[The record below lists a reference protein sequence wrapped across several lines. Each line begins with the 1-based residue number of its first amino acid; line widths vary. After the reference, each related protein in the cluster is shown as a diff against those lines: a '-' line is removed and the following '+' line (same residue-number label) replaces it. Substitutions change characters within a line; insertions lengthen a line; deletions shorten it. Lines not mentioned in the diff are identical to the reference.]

1 MTTHELTD
9 AEKIGLAAVPAE
21 DREAEAEKLE
31 QEAVLAVTPD
41 EEARVAEEAV
51 PGGPPSAKELAA
63 EQKEPAEVAEA
74 SNAEARAILAS
85 VTSPQPTGP
94 NGKPCTSK
102 LSSLKRIWRSSRLSA
117 QAKPSMAPMARS
129 SGVTTS
135 SEALG
140 D

>member
-74 SNAEARAILAS
+74 SNAEAERVAEEAVGMTEPAKAPAKKAPAKRA
-85 VTSPQPTGP
+85 P
-94 NGKPCTSK
+94 
-102 LSSLKRIWRSSRLSA
+102 
-117 QAKPSMAPMARS
+117 AKK
-129 SGVTTS
+129 
-135 SEALG
+135 
-140 D
+140 

>member
-63 EQKEPAEVAEA
+63 EKKEPAEVAEA
-74 SNAEARAILAS
+74 SNAEAERVAEEAVGMTEPAKAPAKKAPAKRA
-85 VTSPQPTGP
+85 P
-94 NGKPCTSK
+94 
-102 LSSLKRIWRSSRLSA
+102 
-117 QAKPSMAPMARS
+117 AKK
-129 SGVTTS
+129 
-135 SEALG
+135 
-140 D
+140 

>member
-74 SNAEARAILAS
+74 SNAEAERVAEEAVGMTEPAKAPAKKAPAMRA
-85 VTSPQPTGP
+85 P
-94 NGKPCTSK
+94 
-102 LSSLKRIWRSSRLSA
+102 
-117 QAKPSMAPMARS
+117 AKK
-129 SGVTTS
+129 
-135 SEALG
+135 
-140 D
+140 

>member
-74 SNAEARAILAS
+74 SNAEAERVAEEA
-85 VTSPQPTGP
+85 VGMTEP
-94 NGKPCTSK
+94 
-102 LSSLKRIWRSSRLSA
+102 
-117 QAKPSMAPMARS
+117 AKAPAKK
-129 SGVTTS
+129 
-135 SEALG
+135 APAKK
-140 D
+140 

>member
-51 PGGPPSAKELAA
+51 PGGPPSATELAA

-74 SNAEARAILAS
+74 SNAEAERVAEEAVGMTEPAKAPAKKAPAKRA
-85 VTSPQPTGP
+85 P
-94 NGKPCTSK
+94 
-102 LSSLKRIWRSSRLSA
+102 
-117 QAKPSMAPMARS
+117 AKK
-129 SGVTTS
+129 
-135 SEALG
+135 
-140 D
+140 